1 MTSASEARIASD
13 PIHHLGDVDA
23 ALDLVHE
30 AATRYLASLPERPVR
45 PPSAELVAP
54 TLGGMLPEVG
64 DGTLGALQELIDA
77 GMDAAIGSAG
87 GRFFHFVVGG
97 VTPAALAAEWLT
109 AALDQNTGMW
119 AASPFGA
126 GMEVVA
132 IDWLKQ
138 LFALP
143 ASWGGVLVT
152 GGTMANYV
160 GLAAAR
166 RWWALHHGIDIDE
179 DGWTGLPR
187 LPVFASGLL
196 HASSVKALGM
206 LGIGRRRVTCLAR
219 DDVGRF
225 DLAALERALTALD
238 GAPAVIVA
246 TAGDPNTGDFDP
258 VREIVDLARAH
269 NTWIHVDGAFGLFAR
284 LSLDTDYLVAGV
296 DEADSAAS
304 DGHKWLNVP
313 HDCGFAFVR
322 DEALLRGAFGSS
334 AAYYVGGGDDQPNFA
349 LVAPESSRK
358 ARAFAVWATLRAY
371 GKSGYRAMVERHV
384 GLARRIAQRV
394 DEADDLERLAEVKLN
409 VVCFRYRPQGVPE
422 AELDAL
428 NRRLGEAVLA
438 DGRVYVGT
446 TTYGGRVAFRP
457 AIVNYRSTE
466 ADVDLLVDVIREL
479 GASLRA

>member
-1 MTSASEARIASD
+1 
-13 PIHHLGDVDA
+13 
-23 ALDLVHE
+23 
-30 AATRYLASLPERPVR
+30 VR
-45 PPSAELVAP
+45 PPSAELIAP
-54 TLGGMLPEVG
+54 TLGGTLPENG
-64 DGTLGALQELIDA
+64 DGTLEAVRALIDA

-97 VTPAALAAEWLT
+97 ATPAALAAEWLT

-138 LFALP
+138 LFDLP

-166 RWWALHHGIDIDE
+166 RWWALQHDVDIDE
-179 DGWTGLPR
+179 DGWTGLPC
-187 LPVFASGLL
+187 LPVFASGLI

-206 LGIGRRRVTCLAR
+206 LGIGRRRVTTLTC
-219 DDVGRF
+219 DSVGRL
-225 DLAALERALTALD
+225 DVEALEGALESLQ

-246 TAGDPNTGDFDP
+246 TAGEPNAGDFDP
-258 VREIVDLARAH
+258 VRKIVDLARAH
-269 NTWIHVDGAFGLFAR
+269 NAWVHVDGAFGLFAR
-284 LSLDTDYLVAGV
+284 LSPNTSELVAGL

-322 DEALLRGAFGSS
+322 DEGLLRGAFGSS
-334 AAYYVGGGDDQPNFA
+334 AAYYVGGGVDQPNFA
-349 LVAPESSRK
+349 LMAPESSRK

-371 GKSGYRAMVERHV
+371 GRDGYQAMVERHV
-384 GLARRIAQRV
+384 GLARRV
-394 DEADDLERLAEVKLN
+394 DEADDLQRLADVQLN
-409 VVCFRYRPQGVPE
+409 VVCFRYRPAGVPE
-422 AELDAL
+422 EDLDVL
-428 NRRLGEAVLA
+428 NQRLGEAVLA

-479 GASLRA
+479 GASLVMARRAPAPETRAAVAARLTRT